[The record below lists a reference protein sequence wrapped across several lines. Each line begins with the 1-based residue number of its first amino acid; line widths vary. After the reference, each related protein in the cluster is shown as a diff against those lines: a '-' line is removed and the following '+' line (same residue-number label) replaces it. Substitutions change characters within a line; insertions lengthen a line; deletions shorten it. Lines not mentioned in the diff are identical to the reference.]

1 MGRNFRTTGM
11 ISNKGIYRERMDPD
25 WVEKNLFFRILNS
38 FQEAMKLQVRLFPV
52 KGKEE
57 ISSINAN
64 GHRFCQIIR
73 SCSLGKKN
81 CLKDI
86 NRAIQISVKTGE
98 PYIFQCHADMIGFAA
113 AFLNGGKDSL
123 AFICGPIL
131 LRHPDSFIKQDI
143 LAKVKSLPIDKTSL
157 IRALPEIPIFSER
170 RVQAAAD
177 LLFMMANYF
186 SKIDSRSQHQQHE
199 ITRQQSLLAEELFL
213 RKIGISEPQNLP
225 YPNLYSR
232 GEFLK
237 EKELIDLIKIGDRK
251 KAKVLLD
258 ETLGTALFRSHEH
271 IGILKARALEIVFV
285 IARAAVEAGANL
297 EEILGFKYQC
307 IQNLSRDDSQET
319 LYYFLMKAFDQ
330 LFECIYQNRN
340 IQHTGIFTKAKEHIW
355 GNYNQEISLR
365 KLSEAVGINPYYL
378 SHLFRKEMGIS
389 FLEYLTSVRMS
400 IAKNLLRQTTMSIME
415 ICLEV
420 GYQDPSH
427 FAKTFKKKEGIHP
440 TEYRKKSIEAIS
452 HKKGEMP

>member
-1 MGRNFRTTGM
+1 MAQNRRKIVITSTH
-11 ISNKGIYRERMDPD
+11 SVSQDRAAPD
-25 WVEKNLFFRILNS
+25 STENNLFFRIIDS
-38 FQEAMKLQVRLFPV
+38 FQEAMKLQVRLFPLKDK
-52 KGKEE
+52 KG
-57 ISSINAN
+57 IRSIDGN
-64 GHRFCQIIR
+64 GHPFCRIIR
-73 SCSLGKKN
+73 GCPLGKRN

-123 AFICGPIL
+123 AFVCGPIL
-131 LRHPDSFIKQDI
+131 LRHPDTFIEQDI
-143 LAKVKSLPIDKTSL
+143 LTKVKSLSIDKTSL
-157 IRALPEIPIFSER
+157 MRTLPEIPIFSER

-186 SKIDSRSQHQQHE
+186 SKIDSGSQHRQHE
-199 ITRQQSLLAEELFL
+199 ITQQQSLLAEELFL
-213 RKIGISEPQNLP
+213 RKIGEPESQNLP
-225 YPNLYSR
+225 SPNLYSR

-237 EKELIDLIKIGDRK
+237 ERELVDLIKIGDRK
-251 KAKVLLD
+251 RAKVLLD
-258 ETLGTALFRSHEH
+258 EALGTALFRSREH
-271 IGILKARALEIVFV
+271 IGILKARALEIIFV

-340 IQHTGIFTKAKEHIW
+340 IQHTGIFTKAKEYIW

-365 KLSEAVGINPYYL
+365 KLSEAVGVNPYYL

-400 IAKNLLRQTTMSIME
+400 IAKNLLKQTTMSMME

-427 FAKTFKKKEGIHP
+427 FAKVFKKKEGIHP
-440 TEYRKKSIEAIS
+440 TEYRKKLIEANTA
-452 HKKGEMP
+452 

>member
-1 MGRNFRTTGM
+1 MGMSIRMTEKIAKKRVLREGTDTDWAEKDLFLRT
-11 ISNKGIYRERMDPD
+11 
-25 WVEKNLFFRILNS
+25 LNS
-38 FQEAMKLQVRLFPV
+38 FQEAMKLQVHLFEL

-57 ISSINAN
+57 VRSISTD
-64 GHRFCQIIR
+64 GHPFCQLIR

-81 CLKDI
+81 CLRDM

-98 PYIFQCHADMIGFAA
+98 PYIFQCHADMIEFTA
-113 AFLNGGKDSL
+113 AFLNGGEDSL
-123 AFICGPIL
+123 AFTCGPIL
-131 LRHPDSFIKQDI
+131 LRHPDSFIEQDI
-143 LAKVKSLPIDKTSL
+143 LAKVKGLPINKIPL
-157 IRALPEIPIFSER
+157 IRALPEIPILSER

-186 SKIDSRSQHQQHE
+186 SKIDPRFQHQQHE
-199 ITRQQSLLAEELFL
+199 ITRQQSLLGEELFL
-213 RKIGISEPQNLP
+213 RKIAVSEPQGLP
-225 YPNLYSR
+225 SPNLYSR

-237 EKELIDLIKIGDRK
+237 ERELIDLIKIGDRK
-251 KAKVLLD
+251 KAKALLD
-258 ETLGTALFRSHEH
+258 EALGTALFRSREH
-271 IGILKARALEIVFV
+271 IGILKARILEMIFV

-319 LYYFLMKAFDQ
+319 LYYFLMKAFNQ

-340 IQHTGIFTKAKEHIW
+340 IQHTGIFTKAKEYIW

-365 KLSEAVGINPYYL
+365 KLSDAVGVSPYYL
-378 SHLFRKEMGIS
+378 SHLFRKEMGLS

-400 IAKNLLRQTTMSIME
+400 IAKNLLKQTAMSIME
-415 ICLEV
+415 VCLEV

-427 FAKTFKKKEGIHP
+427 FAKVFKKKEGLHP
-440 TEYRKKSIEAIS
+440 TDYRKN
-452 HKKGEMP
+452 

>member
-1 MGRNFRTTGM
+1 MAQNRRKIVIPSTHRVSQDRGT
-11 ISNKGIYRERMDPD
+11 PD
-25 WVEKNLFFRILNS
+25 STESNLFFRIIDS
-38 FQEAMKLQVRLFPV
+38 FQEAMKLQVRLFPLKDN
-52 KGKEE
+52 KG
-57 ISSINAN
+57 IRSID
-64 GHRFCQIIR
+64 GHGHPFCRIIR
-73 SCSLGKKN
+73 GSPLGKRN

-86 NRAIQISVKTGE
+86 NRAIQISLKTGE

-113 AFLNGGKDSL
+113 AFLNGGRDSL
-123 AFICGPIL
+123 GFVCGPIL
-131 LRHPDSFIKQDI
+131 LRHPDTFIEQDI
-143 LAKVKSLPIDKTSL
+143 LTKVKSLSIDQTSL
-157 IRALPEIPIFSER
+157 MKTLPEIPIFSER

-186 SKIDSRSQHQQHE
+186 SKIDSGPQHRQHE
-199 ITRQQSLLAEELFL
+199 ITRQQSLLAEEMFL
-213 RKIGISEPQNLP
+213 RKIGEPESQNLP
-225 YPNLYSR
+225 SPTLYSR

-237 EKELIDLIKIGDRK
+237 ERELVDLIKIGDRK
-251 KAKVLLD
+251 RAKVLLD
-258 ETLGTALFRSHEH
+258 EALGTALFRSREH
-271 IGILKARALEIVFV
+271 IGILKARALEIIFV

-340 IQHTGIFTKAKEHIW
+340 IQHTGIFTKAKEYIW

-365 KLSEAVGINPYYL
+365 KLSEAVGVNPYYL

-400 IAKNLLRQTTMSIME
+400 IAKNLLKQTTLSMME
-415 ICLEV
+415 VCLEV

-427 FAKTFKKKEGIHP
+427 FAKVFKKKEGIHP
-440 TEYRKKSIEAIS
+440 TEYRKKLIEANTA
-452 HKKGEMP
+452 

>member
-1 MGRNFRTTGM
+1 MAQNRRKIVIPSTHQV
-11 ISNKGIYRERMDPD
+11 SQDRAAPD
-25 WVEKNLFFRILNS
+25 SPDRNLFFRIIDS
-38 FQEAMKLQVRLFPV
+38 FQEAMKLQVRLFPLKDK
-52 KGKEE
+52 KG
-57 ISSINAN
+57 IQSID
-64 GHRFCQIIR
+64 GHRHPFCRIIR
-73 SCSLGKKN
+73 GCSLGKRN

-86 NRAIQISVKTGE
+86 NRAIQSSVKTGE

-113 AFLNGGKDSL
+113 AFLSGGRDSL
-123 AFICGPIL
+123 AFVCGPIL
-131 LRHPDSFIKQDI
+131 LRHPDAFMEQDI
-143 LAKVKSLPIDKTSL
+143 LTKVKSLSIDKTSL
-157 IRALPEIPIFSER
+157 MKTLPEIPIFSER

-186 SKIDSRSQHQQHE
+186 SKIDSGSQHRQHE

-213 RKIGISEPQNLP
+213 RKIGEPESQNP
-225 YPNLYSR
+225 PSPNLYSR

-237 EKELIDLIKIGDRK
+237 ERELVDLIKIGDRK
-251 KAKVLLD
+251 RAKVLLD
-258 ETLGTALFRSHEH
+258 EALGTALFRSREH
-271 IGILKARALEIVFV
+271 IGILKARALEIIFV

-307 IQNLSRDDSQET
+307 IQNLSKDDSQET

-340 IQHTGIFTKAKEHIW
+340 IQHTGIFTKAKEYIW

-365 KLSEAVGINPYYL
+365 KLSEAVGVNSYYL
-378 SHLFRKEMGIS
+378 CHLFRKEMGIS

-400 IAKNLLRQTTMSIME
+400 IAKNLLKQTTLSMME
-415 ICLEV
+415 VCLEV

-427 FAKTFKKKEGIHP
+427 FAKVFKKKEGIHP
-440 TEYRKKSIEAIS
+440 TEYRKKLIEANTA
-452 HKKGEMP
+452 

>member
-1 MGRNFRTTGM
+1 MGRYRIAEMNL
-11 ISNKGIYRERMDPD
+11 NKEIYQEKNDLD
-25 WVEKNLFFRILNS
+25 LVEKNLFIRLLNS
-38 FQEAMKLQVRLFPV
+38 FQEAMKLKVHLFPV
-52 KGKEE
+52 EGKEE
-57 ISSINAN
+57 ISSIKAD
-64 GHRFCQIIR
+64 GHPFCQIIQ

-81 CLKDI
+81 CLKDV
-86 NRAIQISVKTGE
+86 NRAIQISVRTGE
-98 PYIFQCHADMIGFAA
+98 PYIFQCHADMIEFTA
-113 AFLNGGKDSL
+113 AFRNGREESL
-123 AFICGPIL
+123 AFVCGPIL

-143 LAKVKSLPIDKTSL
+143 LAKVKSLSINKTTL
-157 IRALPEIPIFSER
+157 LQALPEIPIFSER

-177 LLFMMANYF
+177 LLFMMANYL

-213 RKIGISEPQNLP
+213 RKIGVSEVQRLP
-225 YPNLYSR
+225 SPNLYSR

-251 KAKVLLD
+251 KAKALLD
-258 ETLGTALFRSHEH
+258 EALGTALFRSHEH
-271 IGILKARALEIVFV
+271 IGILKARALEIIFV

-340 IQHTGIFTKAKEHIW
+340 IQHTRIFTKAKEYIW

-365 KLSEAVGINPYYL
+365 KLSGAVKVSPYYL

-389 FLEYLTSVRMS
+389 FLEYLTSVRIS
-400 IAKNLLRQTTMSIME
+400 IAKNLLKQTAMSIME

-427 FAKTFKKKEGIHP
+427 FAKIFKKKEGLHP
-440 TEYRKKSIEAIS
+440 TDYRKKLIEANI
-452 HKKGEMP
+452 E

>member
-1 MGRNFRTTGM
+1 MAKNRRKTVIPSTRKVSQDRAAPESTEN
-11 ISNKGIYRERMDPD
+11 
-25 WVEKNLFFRILNS
+25 NLFFRIIDS
-38 FQEAMKLQVRLFPV
+38 FQEAMKLQVRLLPLKDK
-52 KGKEE
+52 KG
-57 ISSINAN
+57 IRSIDGN
-64 GHRFCQIIR
+64 GNPFCRIIR
-73 SCSLGKKN
+73 GCSLGKRN

-113 AFLNGGKDSL
+113 AFLNGGSDSL
-123 AFICGPIL
+123 AFVCGPIL
-131 LRHPDSFIKQDI
+131 LRHPDTFIEQDI
-143 LAKVKSLPIDKTSL
+143 LTKVKTLSIDRPSLMRT
-157 IRALPEIPIFSER
+157 LPEIPVFSER

-186 SKIDSRSQHQQHE
+186 SKIDSRSQYRQHE
-199 ITRQQSLLAEELFL
+199 ITQQQALLAEGLFL
-213 RKIGISEPQNLP
+213 RKIGEPESQNLP
-225 YPNLYSR
+225 SPNLYSR

-251 KAKVLLD
+251 RAKVLLD
-258 ETLGTALFRSHEH
+258 EALGTALFRSREH
-271 IGILKARALEIVFV
+271 IGLLKARALEIIFV

-307 IQNLSRDDSQET
+307 IQNLSIDDSQET
-319 LYYFLMKAFDQ
+319 LYYFLMRAFDQ

-340 IQHTGIFTKAKEHIW
+340 IQHTGIFTKAKEYIW

-365 KLSEAVGINPYYL
+365 KLSEAVGVNPYYL

-400 IAKNLLRQTTMSIME
+400 IAKNLLKQTTMSMME
-415 ICLEV
+415 VCLEV

-427 FAKTFKKKEGIHP
+427 FAKVFKKKEGIHP
-440 TEYRKKSIEAIS
+440 TEYRKKLIEANTA
-452 HKKGEMP
+452 